1 MARILERLLG
11 GQSERSDASLAQAP
25 VCLTRDDI
33 LQTFPEL
40 AR

>member
-11 GQSERSDASLAQAP
+11 GQSERSDASQAP
-25 VCLTRDDI
+25 VRLTRDDI